1 MMMIGTLNLPRAIA
15 GAALLTGIGLASE
28 PAYGQPVGA
37 IRVVVNEVI
46 GTPAGEAA
54 RSLRVGDDIT
64 FNERITTGSNS
75 AVMIYFVDGS
85 AMAIPPNSDMVIDE
99 FVADPAGA
107 TGKLA
112 ANLTGGAF
120 RFVGGKLSKRQ
131 EGSAGVVQNVIR
143 EVESTLP
150 GAPTQSLVSGQEIF
164 FEQRI
169 TTDTTGQAQIRFTDG
184 STKALGPNSDTIIG
198 DKSVIFKTPSAT
210 IGTRG

>member
-1 MMMIGTLNLPRAIA
+1 MMIGTLNLPRAIA
-15 GAALLTGIGLASE
+15 VAALLTGIGLASE
-28 PAYGQPVGA
+28 PAYAQRVGV
-37 IRVVVNEVI
+37 IRVLVNEAI
-46 GTPAGEAA
+46 GTPAGGAA
-54 RSLRVGDDIT
+54 RSLRVGDEIT
-64 FNERITTGSNS
+64 FNERITTGNS
-75 AVMIYFVDGS
+75 STVMISFVDGS
-85 AMAIPPNSDMVIDE
+85 SITIGANSGMVIDE
-99 FVADPAGA
+99 FVADPAD

-112 ANLTGGAF
+112 ASLTRGVF

-184 STKALGPNSDTIIG
+184 STKAIGPNSDTIIG
-198 DKSVIFKTPSAT
+198 DTSVIFKTPSAT